1 MKEDYIEISDFSLV
15 SVLVGCLGF
24 SIVKMRADPKEYPK
38 VIFVFSKTK
47 ELEQAIAGFWEGAL
61 RVEPKSYWS
70 AIREIKSRIRM
81 K

>member
-15 SVLVGCLGF
+15 SVLVGCFGF
-24 SIVKMRADPKEYPK
+24 PIVKMKEDSNDYSK
-38 VIFVFSKTK
+38 VIFFFLKTK
-47 ELEQAIAGFWEGAL
+47 ELEQTIAGFWEGSL

>member
-24 SIVKMRADPKEYPK
+24 PIVKMKEDLNERSK
-38 VIFVFSKTK
+38 VIFVFLKTK
-47 ELEQAIAGFWEGAL
+47 EMEQAIDEFWAGSL

>member
-24 SIVKMRADPKEYPK
+24 PIVKMKGDPNEYPK
-38 VIFVFSKTK
+38 VIFIFLKTK
-47 ELEQAIAGFWEGAL
+47 ELEEAITGFWEGSL

-70 AIREIKSRIRM
+70 ALREIKSRIRM
-81 K
+81 R